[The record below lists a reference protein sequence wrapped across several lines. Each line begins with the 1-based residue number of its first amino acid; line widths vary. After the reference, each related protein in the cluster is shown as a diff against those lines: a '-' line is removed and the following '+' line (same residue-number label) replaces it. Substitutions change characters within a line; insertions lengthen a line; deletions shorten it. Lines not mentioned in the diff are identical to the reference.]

1 MREIFIP
8 YNVPSSKNSR
18 RWTGKMSI
26 ASKPTMRYYKLTE
39 TIYPDFKGKFL
50 KLLEGHIPPY
60 KIGLHF
66 VRDSRRRYDWVN
78 PVQTIQDRM
87 VKFEWLEDDNV
98 TFMFPFPYKK
108 KGVFTTYDKNN
119 PGVYIKVIK

>member
-1 MREIFIP
+1 MKEIFIP
-8 YNVPSSKNSR
+8 FNVPSSKNSR
-18 RWTGKMSI
+18 RWTGNRSI

-39 TIYPDFKGKFL
+39 VIYPEKKQEFL
-50 KLLEGHIPPY
+50 KLLEGLTPPY
-60 KIGLHF
+60 KVGMHF

-98 TFMFPFPYKK
+98 DFMFPFPYKK
-108 KGVFTTYDKNN
+108 KGSYTTYDKEN
-119 PGVYIKVIK
+119 PGVYIKVFK